1 MNKLKIILDFILA
14 LAGTFFRSKQQPKH
28 KEGDTCFPEVPD
40 RPCPGH
46 ARKGN
51 RPGSI
56 GDDAHIE
63 PSPTTGPSSNTDAL
77 AEAVAADPIDPGN
90 LSSGNAVN
98 LLGWCLIAIAGT
110 SYLYR
115 LLA

>member
-14 LAGTFFRSKQQPKH
+14 LAGTFFRGKQQPKH

-40 RPCPGH
+40 RLCPGH
-46 ARKGN
+46 GRKRN
-51 RPGSI
+51 CPGSI

-63 PSPTTGPSSNTDAL
+63 PSSATGSSITPDAGSNDI
-77 AEAVAADPIDPGN
+77 AADPIDPGN

-98 LLGWCLIAIAGT
+98 LLGWCLIVIAGT